1 MVRLYKFCLQ
11 RELHFIFFF
20 FFFFLAI
27 FGRTFDVRLRRTL
40 FNIFDT
46 NGVSLVSQTYVLEHT
61 LWNIFLILMACHRDV
76 SYVI

>member
-1 MVRLYKFCLQ
+1 MKKKKKKEIRS
-11 RELHFIFFF
+11 I

-27 FGRTFDVRLRRTL
+27 FGRTFEFLRRTL

-61 LWNIFLILMACHRDV
+61 LWNIFLILMACHT
-76 SYVI
+76 SELSLQSNH